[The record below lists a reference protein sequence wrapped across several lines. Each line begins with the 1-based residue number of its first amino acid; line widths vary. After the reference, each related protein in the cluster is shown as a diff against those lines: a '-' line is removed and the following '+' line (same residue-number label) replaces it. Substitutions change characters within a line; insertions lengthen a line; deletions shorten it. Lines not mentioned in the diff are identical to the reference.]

1 MLRACLD
8 DRPVLQAKRTG
19 YTTYPQPSRKLHH
32 YGTASPVARLLVAKL
47 GRQPALLESMT
58 LGMGVFEGTFR
69 VLSSSI
75 TVFTS

>member
-32 YGTASPVARLLVAKL
+32 YGTASPVARMLVAN
-47 GRQPALLESMT
+47 RQPALLESMT